1 MDWLKDLLKNAGIE
15 DTKID
20 EIVGSFNKEVPKYLI
35 PKDKYN
41 ELSESK
47 KDLETQLNTAN
58 TTITDLKKGNKDNE
72 ELQGKIKQ
80 YETDLETLKADS
92 ETKIKNLTLD
102 NAIKLAL
109 KDNKAKHEDLLVGR
123 FDREKL
129 TIKEDGTIEGLDD
142 QIKGLKETYKDLFV
156 EPITGAT
163 PNNKG
168 DSPTDSSLDQITK
181 TIQENL
187 GF

>member
-1 MDWLKDLLKNAGIE
+1 MSLKELLGEELFNQVTEKLG
-15 DTKID
+15 DKKID
-20 EIVGSFNKEVPKYLI
+20 IVNDGNWI
-35 PKDKYN
+35 PKDKFNSLN
-41 ELSESK
+41 ETK

-58 TTITDLKKGNKDNE
+58 TTIADLKKANKDNE
-72 ELQGKIKQ
+72 ELQSKIQQ
-80 YETDLETLKADS
+80 YEKDLETLKAES

-109 KDNKAKHEDLLVGR
+109 KDNKAKFDDLLIGKV
-123 FDREKL
+123 DREKL
-129 TIKEDGTIEGLDD
+129 VIKEDGTIEGLDE

-156 EPITGAT
+156 EPVSGTT
-163 PNNKG
+163 PNNTG
-168 DSPTDSSLDQITK
+168 SSSTDSSLDQITK

>member
-1 MDWLKDLLKNAGIE
+1 MSLKELLGEELFNQVTEKLG
-15 DTKID
+15 DKKID
-20 EIVGSFNKEVPKYLI
+20 IVSDGNWI
-35 PKDKYN
+35 PKDKFNSLN
-41 ELSESK
+41 ETK

-58 TTITDLKKGNKDNE
+58 TTIADLKKGNKDNE

-80 YETDLETLKADS
+80 YEKDLETLKAES

-109 KDNKAKHEDLLVGR
+109 KDNKAKFDDLLIGKV
-123 FDREKL
+123 DREKL

-142 QIKGLKETYKDLFV
+142 QIKGLKESYKDLFV
-156 EPITGAT
+156 EPVSGTT

-168 DSPTDSSLDQITK
+168 KSDTGPKDPFL
-181 TIQENL
+181 E
-187 GF
+187 GFNSEF

>member
-1 MDWLKDLLKNAGIE
+1 MDWLKELLKNAGIE

-20 EIVGSFNKEVPKYLI
+20 EIVGNINKEIPKYLI

-41 ELSESK
+41 EVAESK

-58 TTITDLKKGNKDNE
+58 TTIADLKKGNKDNE
-72 ELQGKIKQ
+72 DLQGKIKQ

-109 KDNKAKHEDLLVGR
+109 KDNKAKHEDLLVGKV
-123 FDREKL
+123 DREKL
-129 TIKEDGTIEGLDD
+129 VIKEDGKIEGLDD

-156 EPITGAT
+156 EPVSGTT
-163 PNNKG
+163 PNNQG
-168 DSPTDSSLDQITK
+168 SSDTGGLDQITK